1 MIKQLLPPSLILQP
15 FISATPNT
23 IEVLHFALAVASPA
37 AGTVALVFG
46 ACRLGT
52 QIVKLRKG
60 TVSAVLA
67 VKQVTLVGHPS
78 CHAW

>member
-1 MIKQLLPPSLILQP
+1 MIKRLLLPSLILHP

-23 IEVLHFALAVASPA
+23 IEVIHFALAVAGPA

-52 QIVKLRKG
+52 QIGDLRKG
-60 TVSAVLA
+60 TVTAVLS
-67 VKQVTLVGHPS
+67 VKQDTLVGHPS
-78 CHAW
+78 CHA